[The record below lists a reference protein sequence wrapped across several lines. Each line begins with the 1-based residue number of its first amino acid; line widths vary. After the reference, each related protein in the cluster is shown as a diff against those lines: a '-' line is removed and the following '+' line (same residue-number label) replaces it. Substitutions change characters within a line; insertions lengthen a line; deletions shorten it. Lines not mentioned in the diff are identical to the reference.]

1 LRFHARVISDPFAV
15 TTASVATK
23 EDARAVKWDEAEWA
37 ALMRAGNAGDAAA
50 YERFLRIVLPALRAF
65 ARGAVARTGPNVEA
79 EDVVQ
84 ETLIAIHLKRH
95 TWIES
100 EPIGP
105 WMRAIVRHKLIDAL
119 RRRGRH
125 VRISVEEIEDI
136 LPAEETAR
144 TDYSRHDLER
154 HLHRL
159 PARQRGVI
167 QAIALDGRSIRETAG
182 ALKISEG
189 AVRVA
194 LHRGVAA
201 LAAIMQQGVA

>member
-1 LRFHARVISDPFAV
+1 M
-15 TTASVATK
+15 
-23 EDARAVKWDEAEWA
+23 KWDEAEWA
-37 ALMRAGNAGDAAA
+37 ALLRASNAGDAAA
-50 YERFLRIVLPALRAF
+50 YERFLRIILPALRSF
-65 ARGAVARTGPNVEA
+65 ARGAVARTGSNVEA

-100 EPIGP
+100 APIGP

-136 LPAEETAR
+136 LPAEEAA

-159 PARQRGVI
+159 PARQRSVI
-167 QAIALDGRSIRETAG
+167 QAIGLDGRSIRETAE
-182 ALKISEG
+182 ALKITEV